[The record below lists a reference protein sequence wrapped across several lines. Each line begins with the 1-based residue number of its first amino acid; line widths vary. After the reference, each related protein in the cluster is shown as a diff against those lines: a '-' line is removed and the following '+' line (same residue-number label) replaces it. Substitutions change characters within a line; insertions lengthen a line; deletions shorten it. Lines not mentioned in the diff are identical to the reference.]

1 MWYKDK
7 LEDPLACPWCGISDL
22 EITANGTTYKFKPS
36 KSGTLEEA
44 RSMCSADGGMMLF
57 EPRDQA
63 SYDAVLEQAKATG
76 QDLIWMNVKQ
86 DNQTDKTKP

>member
-1 MWYKDK
+1 M
-7 LEDPLACPWCGISDL
+7 LLMPISDV

-36 KSGTLEEA
+36 ISGTLEEA
-44 RSMCSADGGMMLF
+44 RSVCSADGMMLF

-63 SYDAVLEQAKATG
+63 SYDAVLEQARTTG

-86 DNQTDKTKP
+86 DNQTDKTKQ